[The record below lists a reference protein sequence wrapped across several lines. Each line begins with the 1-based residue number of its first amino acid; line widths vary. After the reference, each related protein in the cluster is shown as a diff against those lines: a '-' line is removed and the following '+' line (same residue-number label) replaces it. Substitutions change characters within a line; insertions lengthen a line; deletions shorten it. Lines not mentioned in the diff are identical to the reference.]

1 MNLNAAPV
9 IHARIKNNDF
19 PSSLLVAPSDF
30 DSSDISWARK
40 HITDST
46 RFFEMVSNEGRR
58 VVFSNS
64 KVLITGI
71 SINIAELYKLC
82 GKEPKYDMVENRR
95 TNYAFIGIAIPKS
108 EISSVFDVPYSLFL
122 AQYEK
127 WMKVLWD
134 EPFRE
139 NGMPCTKA
147 DYAPIDFPE
156 AADVCDNIRISNSGK
171 PVIVDS
177 GVAPIECIAAKATEF
192 AINSNNFAFCSNID
206 MKKIVTE
213 SNFDMITSPRAA
225 SIADGIPGSTLI
237 IYKYVNTTRKPPEI
251 ITESHT
257 DKTDQIKEPEST
269 KINVY
274 IPTNNSNDSKAD
286 VNTGGHSKRN
296 SKIPFIIA
304 AAAVILVIVLIV
316 IFGINE

>member
-19 PSSLLVAPSDF
+19 PSNLLVAPSDF

-40 HITDST
+40 HITDNT

-64 KVLITGI
+64 KVVVSGI
-71 SINIAELYKLC
+71 SIKIAELYKLC

-108 EISSVFDVPYSLFL
+108 EISSVFDVPYSLIL

-127 WMKVLWD
+127 WMKDLWA
-134 EPFRE
+134 EPFHE

-147 DYAPIDFPE
+147 DYTPIDFPE
-156 AADVCDNIRISNSGK
+156 AADVCDNIKISNSGK

-192 AINSNNFAFCSNID
+192 AVNSNNFAFCSNIE

-213 SNFDMITSPRAA
+213 SNFDMITSSNAA
-225 SIADGIPGSTLI
+225 SIAAGIQGSVLI
-237 IYKYVNTTRKPPEI
+237 QDKFVQGRKTPETPSINISEPPDTETDLMTETKPKSVDMLRPTDYQKYTTPKKKS
-251 ITESHT
+251 IT
-257 DKTDQIKEPEST
+257 
-269 KINVY
+269 
-274 IPTNNSNDSKAD
+274 
-286 VNTGGHSKRN
+286 
-296 SKIPFIIA
+296 PFII
-304 AAAVILVIVLIV
+304 AAAVILVIVLIA